1 MIDII
6 NEPGGNREDFA
17 IGVLVMENVRQVPS
31 ADGSNGRSRTSR
43 RSEGL
48 F

>member
-1 MIDII
+1 MIDIV
-6 NEPGGNREDFA
+6 NGLGGKRADFA
-17 IGVLVMENVRQVPS
+17 LGCCMENVRQVPS